1 MEAFPAHRGHRKG
14 QRKIGLTQ
22 TAARR
27 IFRHRV
33 QYAPVFSEWIGLSPL
48 TTAKSPT
55 PAQRPQNPLVCAGIS
70 VRNATYD

>member
-1 MEAFPAHRGHRKG
+1 MEAFLAHRGHGKG

-33 QYAPVFSEWIGLSPL
+33 QYAPGFTEWVGLSPL
-48 TTAKSPT
+48 TSARSPT
-55 PAQRPQNPLVCAGIS
+55 PARSPQEPLDAVDALAEVAG
-70 VRNATYD
+70 